1 KQCVSFH
8 AVRQG
13 PSGAGTP
20 LHRSRHPGLAPFQE
34 AKTRGLPVL
43 SCTTALT
50 GLRCPGT
57 LSPMPG

>member
-1 KQCVSFH
+1 MSFH

-57 LSPMPG
+57 LSSMPG

>member
-1 KQCVSFH
+1 M
-8 AVRQG
+8 
-13 PSGAGTP
+13 
-20 LHRSRHPGLAPFQE
+20 HRSRHPGLAPFQE

-50 GLRCPGT
+50 GLRCPDT